1 MNCRYCED
9 VPAGSYCDE
18 CGELSVRPQKNAYL
32 ASSPRLSVGSRVSAG
47 GLNGTVVAFD
57 NDYQFAHVMIEGSPS
72 VIRLRSEDV
81 VLREIG
87 THENPVQLSWT
98 DADED

>member
-1 MNCRYCED
+1 
-9 VPAGSYCDE
+9 
-18 CGELSVRPQKNAYL
+18 
-32 ASSPRLSVGSRVSAG
+32 
-47 GLNGTVVAFD
+47 
-57 NDYQFAHVMIEGSPS
+57 MIEGSPS